1 MGCCGSIQSTEEE
14 NILSFF
20 QLKLKENNFNFSIK
34 NYEENYEKISKFS
47 GNNFKRLCKKQIVRL
62 NFINLLKED
71 ENTLINNDK
80 QDGEDIQ
87 KILYHII
94 ILTILLENKLEEFPK
109 DVIIIENI
117 NNDIN
122 QNNLINLKRELIE
135 LGYNLF
141 NIEYLDKNNNKII
154 IYHLI
159 KLFNLCFQDFHD
171 VNNYIS
177 IESYINKIKSFIDNE
192 IFIDEEEHYLFV
204 KDNLLTLGE
213 FFNNNNYLAFDDD
226 IPNIIIKISVM
237 VLNHW
242 HEYLI
247 NNIQIIKEIINKNIR
262 NATYKIINSVEY
274 NNITEN
280 KMNNINAIQLESLNN
295 DNINDDIIH
304 KDIKLIFRSLYN
316 IFKKIIQDIYSGK
329 SILIELENQLFSEK
343 DSKYEFNRI
352 IIFLLFYEC
361 YIKDD
366 EKLILCFMENI
377 IDLYIGNEKIDMKDD
392 INIYYDIALNSY
404 YLVYKN
410 IQLSKQYISLIT
422 QIFIEEMKINDNKNK
437 YPILIIQLIQIYQK
451 KDKTNKLVKLFFY
464 FILNISRYYNNIVSA
479 SSEDEIKKQLEFNEK
494 IIKNILSNLNNII
507 KTYFIN
513 NASNNGK
520 FPSIKEKNGVL
531 NTYNNYYNVST
542 NNATYNLNNEEN
554 IVNNFK
560 ISIIYYEIITT
571 NFFHFNNLKDEILEN
586 IEFYLYFHCF
596 IINNMNILILIN
608 DFEKRER
615 IYNNL
620 FKIITQLE
628 LILILETYKE
638 NSVIIN
644 TEKDENYLI
653 ENYINDI
660 IISLQIILKIN
671 ELNDSN
677 NYIQDCYLFYKSIAN
692 NIKSL
697 LNMQKSN
704 DNNYMIFQIDSFN
717 LKIIYSIIF
726 FILCQFINLIN
737 IPNSIT
743 KQNDEI
749 IDLINKINPK
759 YGNLLTKI
767 NISNFI
773 NYNNSSENQNYI
785 YLKELFSK
793 ENEEIFSINSDLFKQ
808 ILDIIYTKLFGT
820 NSSLNIFFDNQI
832 QNSNYFYNI
841 NNITNNSLSKLSDN
855 ITEINDNSLINQYKD
870 NNLDENIME
879 DISIQMLDSKKK
891 SVNKSNDKNNN
902 IINNSNSIINSPF
915 QNEIIS
921 KEKFSNSFII
931 DDNQYS
937 NIKV

>member
-1 MGCCGSIQSTEEE
+1 M
-14 NILSFF
+14 
-20 QLKLKENNFNFSIK
+20 
-34 NYEENYEKISKFS
+34 
-47 GNNFKRLCKKQIVRL
+47 
-62 NFINLLKED
+62 
-71 ENTLINNDK
+71 
-80 QDGEDIQ
+80 
-87 KILYHII
+87 
-94 ILTILLENKLEEFPK
+94 
-109 DVIIIENI
+109 
-117 NNDIN
+117 
-122 QNNLINLKRELIE
+122 
-135 LGYNLF
+135 
-141 NIEYLDKNNNKII
+141 
-154 IYHLI
+154 
-159 KLFNLCFQDFHD
+159 
-171 VNNYIS
+171 
-177 IESYINKIKSFIDNE
+177 
-192 IFIDEEEHYLFV
+192 
-204 KDNLLTLGE
+204 
-213 FFNNNNYLAFDDD
+213 
-226 IPNIIIKISVM
+226 
-237 VLNHW
+237 
-242 HEYLI
+242 
-247 NNIQIIKEIINKNIR
+247 
-262 NATYKIINSVEY
+262 
-274 NNITEN
+274 
-280 KMNNINAIQLESLNN
+280 
-295 DNINDDIIH
+295 
-304 KDIKLIFRSLYN
+304 
-316 IFKKIIQDIYSGK
+316 
-329 SILIELENQLFSEK
+329 
-343 DSKYEFNRI
+343 
-352 IIFLLFYEC
+352 
-361 YIKDD
+361 
-366 EKLILCFMENI
+366 
-377 IDLYIGNEKIDMKDD
+377 
-392 INIYYDIALNSY
+392 
-404 YLVYKN
+404 
-410 IQLSKQYISLIT
+410 
-422 QIFIEEMKINDNKNK
+422 
-437 YPILIIQLIQIYQK
+437 
-451 KDKTNKLVKLFFY
+451 
-464 FILNISRYYNNIVSA
+464 
-479 SSEDEIKKQLEFNEK
+479 
-494 IIKNILSNLNNII
+494 
-507 KTYFIN
+507 
-513 NASNNGK
+513 
-520 FPSIKEKNGVL
+520 
-531 NTYNNYYNVST
+531 
-542 NNATYNLNNEEN
+542 
-554 IVNNFK
+554 
-560 ISIIYYEIITT
+560 
-571 NFFHFNNLKDEILEN
+571 
-586 IEFYLYFHCF
+586 
-596 IINNMNILILIN
+596 
-608 DFEKRER
+608 
-615 IYNNL
+615 
-620 FKIITQLE
+620 
-628 LILILETYKE
+628 
-638 NSVIIN
+638 
-644 TEKDENYLI
+644 
-653 ENYINDI
+653 
-660 IISLQIILKIN
+660 QIILKIN